1 MPSIAE
7 PTAILAGDVGGTKSY
22 LAICRVE
29 GDRLSLVRSGSFPS
43 REYTTLEAM
52 VLEFLGKGQSV
63 DFACVGVAGP
73 IIGRSSRLTNLM
85 WIVEEE
91 LLREACGAKRAWL
104 INDLQATAFGVS
116 FLPPADLET
125 LQEGAVLPHGNI
137 AVLAAG
143 TGLGEAFS
151 IWNGRA
157 YMPIATEGG
166 HVDFPPRDRREF
178 RLLEYLQGQLG
189 RVSAE
194 RVVSG
199 PGLYAIYRFL
209 RDAEGMRD
217 EPGIDARISAEDPP
231 RVIVQEGQS
240 GRSETCREAL
250 RMFASLYGA
259 TAGNAALQI
268 MATGGVYLGGG
279 LSPAVLPSLRDGGFI
294 ESFRDK
300 GRFRDVL
307 AAIPVKVILNDRT
320 ALLGAAHY
328 ARVAAEQGELA

>member
-1 MPSIAE
+1 MAGPI
-7 PTAILAGDVGGTKSY
+7 TILAGDAGGTKSN
-22 LAICRVE
+22 LALYRTE
-29 GDRLSLVRSGSFPS
+29 GDRLFLVRAGTFPS
-43 REYTTLEAM
+43 QRYSALTDI
-52 VLEFLGKGQSV
+52 VLEFLGKGRTA
-63 DFACVGVAGP
+63 DFACIGVAGP
-73 IIGRSSRLTNLM
+73 VIERSSRLTNLM
-85 WIVEEE
+85 WVVEEE
-91 LLREACGAKRAWL
+91 LLREVSGAKRAWL
-104 INDLQATAFGVS
+104 INDLQATAFGVP
-116 FLPPADLET
+116 FLAPADFEA
-125 LQEGAVLPHGNI
+125 LQEGVARPLGNI
-137 AVLAAG
+137 AVIAAG

-151 IWNGRA
+151 IWNGRR

-178 RLLEYLQGQLG
+178 RLLEYLQEQFG

-209 RDAEGMRD
+209 RDAEEMRD
-217 EPGIDARISAEDPP
+217 GPDVDARTSAEDPP

-250 RMFASLYGA
+250 RMFSSLYGA
-259 TAGNAALQI
+259 IAGNVALQI

-294 ESFRDK
+294 DSFRDK

-307 AAIPVKVILNDRT
+307 AAVPVKVILNDKT

-328 ARVAAEQGELA
+328 ARVAAGQGE